1 MRQEGTGQATLPT
14 SGTEPITEATRSGVT
29 QADPPRGEPA
39 HVGPSSAEPTH
50 VGPAPAEPDQAAPA
64 KKRDA
69 FFDNAK
75 YLAIL
80 LVAVGHAWEPLREG
94 SRTVTAF
101 YTLVYAFHMPAFIV
115 ISGHFSRGFDG
126 SPQRVKRLVTGVAV
140 PYVVFEVAYTLVTR
154 WTDDAPGRDI
164 SLLDP
169 LYLTWFLA
177 ALFIWRLTAPLWRLV
192 RRPLP
197 LALAVAMLATLS
209 PAIGKDLDLQRVLQF
224 LPYFVLGL
232 QLKPEH
238 FRLVRR
244 RAVRVAAV
252 PVFAAALAVAY
263 WAAPRGLHRWF
274 FHNDSAVQLG
284 APAWYGPVM
293 TLAVFGCSL
302 VLVACF
308 LAWVPGRPTWFTAL
322 GAATL
327 YGYLLHGFVKQ
338 VAGPAHWYDHPWI
351 HQPLGALAVTLVAA
365 LTVTLLCTS
374 PVRRVFRCVV
384 EPRAEWAF
392 RRGGEGGRAA
402 A

>member
-1 MRQEGTGQATLPT
+1 M
-14 SGTEPITEATRSGVT
+14 T
-29 QADPPRGEPA
+29 QTDPPRGEPA

-50 VGPAPAEPDQAAPA
+50 VGPSSAEPAQVGPAPAESDQAAPA

-209 PAIGKDLDLQRVLQF
+209 PTIGKDLDLQRVLQF

-232 QLKPEH
+232 LLKPEH